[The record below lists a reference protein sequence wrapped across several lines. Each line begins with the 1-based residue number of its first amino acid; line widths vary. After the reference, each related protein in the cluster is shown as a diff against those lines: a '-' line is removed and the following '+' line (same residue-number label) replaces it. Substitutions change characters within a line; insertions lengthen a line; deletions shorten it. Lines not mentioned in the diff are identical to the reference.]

1 MQLTDLGTVIN
12 SNYEEFVIKRA
23 AKAYQQRAPV
33 TIISWNSLARDSA
46 AKPQEGTL
54 SWIGYSIILAERSG
68 LRMHWPPSPLLDM
81 RQRTSAAWPERF
93 K

>member
-46 AKPQEGTL
+46 AKPQED
-54 SWIGYSIILAERSG
+54 WPMYSLVF
-68 LRMHWPPSPLLDM
+68 
-81 RQRTSAAWPERF
+81 TSALYWPSVPA
-93 K
+93 